1 MPQPPR
7 LTPEVT
13 EIVAHNRSAR
23 SRYVILRAALGT
35 ALIALPFALIG
46 AGVPNTLLTVLP
58 IVPGLFVLLL
68 LLLQVRHGRRL
79 DVCERV
85 LRTYPLE
92 YRDRVDRRGSAWLLL
107 GTVHTVKLPI
117 RGQHGARTMRALNVS
132 MTRRWPRGTETG
144 AWFAGDPAFGGVL
157 IVPGTGDMLFLQPA
171 DWERHEP
178 ERTEADPQRRERAA
192 DAGIAGL
199 LEKEPRTIGALGG

>member
-7 LTPEVT
+7 RTPEVT

-23 SRYVILRAALGT
+23 SRHVLLRAALGSV
-35 ALIALPFALIG
+35 LIALPFALTG
-46 AGVPNTLLTVLP
+46 AGVPNTFLTVLP
-58 IVPGLFVLLL
+58 IVPGLFILLL

-92 YRDRVDRRGSAWLLL
+92 YRDRVDRRGSDRLLL

-117 RGQHGARTMRALNVS
+117 RGQHGAPTMRALNAS
-132 MTRRWPRGTETG
+132 MTRRWPEGAASG
-144 AWFAGDPAFGGVL
+144 AWFAGDPAFGGVMV
-157 IVPGTGDMLFLQPA
+157 VPDTGDMLFLQPA
-171 DWERHEP
+171 EWRKYETERD
-178 ERTEADPQRRERAA
+178 EADPGRRALAEQ
-192 DAGIAGL
+192 AGISAL
-199 LEKEPRTIGALGG
+199 LEKEPNTIAALGG